1 MSAYDEG
8 SGSGAEPREP
18 QLFPIVAVGASAG
31 GLAASSE
38 LLRHLGDRPG
48 LALVIVHHLDPHHA
62 SNLASI
68 FARVTPLTIEPART
82 GTRVAVN
89 CVYVAPPNAGLIIE
103 HGVLQLTP
111 RVETGGGQ
119 HFTIDPLLETLAGD
133 QNERAVA
140 VLLSGTGTDGT
151 QGVIAVKRAGGTTF
165 VQDGS
170 AEFPSM
176 PESALATGCVDHV
189 LSPAE
194 IAQRLRQIAE
204 QAAALADISQDG
216 PALQHILERVRSTTG
231 LDFSNYKERMVRRR
245 VYRRALAHGQGNLRD
260 YAAILDAD
268 AAEASALCAEVLIHV
283 TSFFRDPAVFEAL
296 KTSVYPKLLSAQPR
310 SSGIRVWIPGCSTG
324 EEVYSIAIS
333 LLEYL
338 SEQRADALALT
349 LFGTDVSL
357 SAIEKARAGK
367 FDKSIES
374 EVSPARLERFFSKH
388 EGGYQIRNEVRERC
402 VFAKH
407 DATRD
412 PPFSCLDMISCRNL
426 LIYLNT
432 ALQERLLPIFHYALR
447 APGFLVLGISETTR
461 QYPGFASFDTK
472 NKIFAR
478 TTAAPRL
485 SFSFSD
491 PQLPLPSGHIGLP
504 ALKPWGAVDVHREA
518 DRLVLAE
525 FAPPGVVVGD
535 DLSII
540 QFRGKTGPFL
550 EPSPG
555 VASFDVLRMVRED
568 LRLPL
573 RQLIDEARASRMT
586 TRKKGLRLSF
596 NEDARAL
603 DLEVIPFG
611 TAHTSQQFF
620 VILFKPVAAEEDPP
634 ERAHVEA
641 EAPSEQLAQ
650 ELHSTRAYLQAVIE
664 QFGTSNEELRVAHEE
679 VVSSNEELR
688 STNDELQMAKE
699 ELQATNEELRTLNDD
714 MNVRNVEMSRL
725 NDDLSNVLSSVEIP
739 IVIVGRDLRVRRF
752 TPAAARV
759 LNLTTGDL
767 GRALTEIK
775 TSVGVP
781 DMLHV
786 ITSVLE
792 QLTPVIRTVR
802 DGDGH
807 VYQLV
812 VRPYLTTDRRVDGAV
827 LSVFD
832 VDEATRG
839 ASLLA
844 HAYAET
850 IVDTVGESLVLLDSE
865 LRVVSSN
872 RAFQRAFEQ
881 SDTALEGRFL
891 YELGASALAAQPLR
905 EALLA
910 LQPADKLEDLRVDS
924 APDAPDGRV
933 FMVNAR
939 RIEQREAILVAL
951 SDITRAAHAQRAVER
966 VEHGCREMLMNASQ
980 AIIMTDSQG
989 AIVFANHMAAETFGY
1004 SLDELRGLSCD
1015 ALLPERSRAE
1025 HNAQRDRFLR
1035 YPHQRESYRDLKT
1048 LGLRK
1053 DGSEFP
1059 EVVHLGTMPGEG
1071 EPLLV
1076 SFITDITQQHVAER
1090 QIRQYQT
1097 QLQRMAFDAAVTE
1110 ERERRR
1116 IAADLHDGIGQ
1127 SLALAQIKLTALRD
1141 SASETASASLDEVI
1155 ELLAQSVLDTRT
1167 LTFELSPPMLYDL
1180 GIKEALS
1187 WLAEEVEKRQGIRIE
1202 LTDDDAP
1209 KVLDESTAALVYR
1222 AVRELI
1228 MNVFKHSKT
1237 SNAKVSLRR
1246 DENDLEIDVSDA
1258 GVGFATTEAP
1268 SQSPAGGFGLFNV
1281 REQINRLGGT
1291 LTVVSAPGQ
1300 GTHVSLRVPMKQPTG
1315 L

>member
-1 MSAYDEG
+1 MSVIDQESRSA
-8 SGSGAEPREP
+8 APREP
-18 QLFPIVAVGASAG
+18 QPFPIVGVGASAG

-62 SNLASI
+62 SSLVEI
-68 FARVTPLTIEPART
+68 FARVTQLTIEQART
-82 GTRVAVN
+82 GTRIAVN
-89 CVYVAPPNAGLIIE
+89 CVYVAPPNAGLSIE

-119 HFTIDPLLETLAGD
+119 HLAIDQFLVSLAAD
-133 QNERAVA
+133 QNEHAVG
-140 VLLSGTGTDGT
+140 VLLSGTGTDGA
-151 QGVIAVKRAGGTTF
+151 QGIIAIKRAGGTTF
-165 VQDGS
+165 VQDAS

-176 PESALATGCVDHV
+176 PEAAHATGCVDQV

-194 IAQRLRQIAE
+194 MAPRLRQLAE
-204 QAAALADISQDG
+204 QSGAAGDTPRDAAI
-216 PALQHILERVRSTTG
+216 LQHILERVRAATAV
-231 LDFSNYKERMVRRR
+231 DFSSYKEPMVRRR
-245 VYRRALAHGQGNLRD
+245 VLRRALAHGQVNLRD

-268 AAEASALCAEVLIHV
+268 TAEASALCAEVLIHV
-283 TSFFRDPAVFEAL
+283 TSFFRDPAVFDAL
-296 KTSVYPKLLSAQPR
+296 KASVYPKLLAGQPR
-310 SSGIRVWIPGCSTG
+310 NSGIRVWIPGCSTG

-333 LLEYL
+333 LLEFL
-338 SEQRADALALT
+338 AEKDAGAVALT
-349 LFGTDVSL
+349 LFGTDVSPH
-357 SAIEKARAGK
+357 AIEKARAGK
-367 FDKSIES
+367 FDKAIEN
-374 EVSPARLERFFSKH
+374 EVSEARLERFFSKH
-388 EGGYQIRNEVRERC
+388 ERGYQIRKEVRERC

-412 PPFSCLDMISCRNL
+412 PPFSSLDMISCRNL
-426 LIYLNT
+426 MIYLNT

-447 APGFLVLGISETTR
+447 EPGFLVLGVSETTR
-461 QYPGFASFDTK
+461 EYPGFAPSDAK

-491 PQLPLPSGHIGLP
+491 TQLPLPSGHVGLP
-504 ALKPWGAVDVHREA
+504 ALKPWGAADVHREA

-555 VASFDVLRMVRED
+555 VASFDLLRMVRED
-568 LRLPL
+568 LRIPL

-586 TRKKGLRLSF
+586 TRKKGLRLGLDD
-596 NEDARAL
+596 EARTL

-620 VILFKPVAAEEDPP
+620 VILFKPLAAEPDQP
-634 ERAHVEA
+634 EHIKA
-641 EAPSEQLAQ
+641 ESETPSQQLAQ
-650 ELHSTRAYLQAVIE
+650 ELYSTRAYLQAVIE
-664 QFGTSNEELRVAHEE
+664 QFGTSNEELRVANEE

-714 MNVRNVEMSRL
+714 MNVRNLETSRL
-725 NDDLSNVLSSVEIP
+725 NDDLSNILSSVEIP
-739 IVIVGRDLRVRRF
+739 IVIIGRDLRVRRF
-752 TPAAARV
+752 TPAAARLLHLSADDV
-759 LNLTTGDL
+759 

-775 TSVGVP
+775 TSLGVP
-781 DMLHV
+781 DLLHV
-786 ITSVLE
+786 ITNVLE
-792 QLTPVIRTVR
+792 QLTPVTRSVR

-807 VYQLV
+807 IYQLV
-812 VRPYLTTDRRVDGAV
+812 VRPYLTTDRRVDGTV
-827 LSVFD
+827 LSAFD

-850 IVDTVGESLVLLDSE
+850 IVDTVGECLVLVDSE
-865 LRVVSSN
+865 LRILSSN

-881 SDTALEGRFL
+881 NEATLEGRFL
-891 YELGASALAAQPLR
+891 YELGAGALATPPLR

-910 LQPADKLEDLRVDS
+910 LQAGEKLEDLRVEAPLDAADS
-924 APDAPDGRV
+924 RI
-933 FMVNAR
+933 FTMNAR
-939 RIEQREAILVAL
+939 RIEQREAILLAL
-951 SDITRAAHAQRAVER
+951 TDITEAERAERAVELA
-966 VEHGCREMLMNASQ
+966 EHGFREMLMNAAQ
-980 AIIMTDSQG
+980 AIIMTDSEG

-1004 SLDELRGLSCD
+1004 SLEELKGLSCD

-1025 HNAQRDRFLR
+1025 HNAQRSSFLR
-1035 YPHQRESYRDLKT
+1035 SHHRDSYRDLKT
-1048 LGLRK
+1048 VGLRK

-1059 EVVHLGTMPGEG
+1059 ELVNLGVMPREG
-1071 EPLLV
+1071 TPLIV
-1076 SFITDITQQHVAER
+1076 SFIKDMTHQHVAER

-1127 SLALAQIKLTALRD
+1127 VLALAQIKLTALRD
-1141 SASETASASLDEVI
+1141 AAPEATRASMDEVI
-1155 ELLAQSVLDTRT
+1155 ELLAKSVLDTRT

-1187 WLAEEVEKRQGIRIE
+1187 WLAEDVEKRQGIRIE
-1202 LTDDDAP
+1202 LSDDDAP
-1209 KVLDESTAALVYR
+1209 KALDESTAALVYR

-1237 SNAKVSLRR
+1237 SSAKVSLRR

-1258 GVGFATTEAP
+1258 GVGFAASEAP

-1300 GTHVSLRVPMKQPTG
+1300 GTHVSLRVPMRQSTG
-1315 L
+1315 Q